1 MHDYNMEGIGKI
13 NGGEFGTMTVDGVS
27 TCTDDLKAENMRIN
41 GVFKCQ
47 GSLEAGFLQ
56 TDGTAEVNAHLRAK
70 KLVVEG
76 VLTVRG
82 EGKIEAGEIECDGV
96 IKAGEI
102 SADVI
107 HADGFVNAHE
117 IVGDRITIRSHTN
130 RIAQFFT
137 KRFSHIELIEATTIE
152 LHGVVAKTV
161 NRQDIVIGPNCIIDN
176 VDCSGT
182 LTVHKSSSVKNTTSD
197 YSIKN

>member
-13 NGGEFGTMTVDGVS
+13 SGGEFGLVTVDGVG
-27 TCTDDLKAENMRIN
+27 TCTDDMKAETMRIN

-56 TDGTAEVNAHLRAK
+56 TDGTANVFSNIRAK

-82 EGKIEAGEIECDGV
+82 DGKIEAGEIECDGV

-102 SADVI
+102 SADII
-107 HADGFVNAHE
+107 HADGFINARE
-117 IVGDRITIRSHTN
+117 IVGDRIVIKSMTHKFV
-130 RIAQFFT
+130 QFFT
-137 KRFSHIELIEATTIE
+137 RRFSHIELIEATSIE

-161 NRQDIVIGPNCIIDN
+161 NGQDVVIGPNCIIDN

-182 LTVHKSSSVKNTTSD
+182 LTVHKNSCVKNMTGGYTM
-197 YSIKN
+197 KN